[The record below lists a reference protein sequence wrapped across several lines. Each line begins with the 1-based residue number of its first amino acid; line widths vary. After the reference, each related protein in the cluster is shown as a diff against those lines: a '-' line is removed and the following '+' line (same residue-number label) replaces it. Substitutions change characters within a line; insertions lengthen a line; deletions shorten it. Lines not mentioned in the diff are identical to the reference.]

1 MEEKET
7 RVLLFN
13 TEETVQKFILV
24 AVEEENAE
32 IPAEQSLDE
41 LSELLATAG
50 GEEAARLIQRRESPH
65 PKTYLGSGK
74 IEEVKAALEL
84 THADG
89 VITDDELT
97 PAQLRNLSEA
107 CGVKVIDRT
116 LLILDIFSQ
125 RAVTREGQLQVELA
139 QLNYRLT
146 RLAGLGAQL
155 SRQGGSVGAGNHSRG
170 AGETKLELDRRY
182 IRQRIDVLNRQ
193 LKELENQREVARSR
207 RIKNQVPLIA
217 LVGYTNAGKSTLF
230 NRLTQSEVL
239 EEDKLF
245 ATLDTTTRR
254 AELPSGREVLFS
266 DTVGFIHKLPHQ
278 LVKAFRATLEEVRYA
293 DILLHVVDASDEKA
307 VMEMTVTR
315 QAMDELGAGDKPV
328 LVLLNKQDRL
338 NEMSKVTIFPQ
349 DRRRQLKI
357 SAFSAADRQRVLEE
371 LDRMLDEREVEFS
384 VCIPYFMGRLVSML
398 RENGKVLEEEYRE
411 EGTWLRVRTQKQ
423 YQSMVKE
430 YLL

>member
-384 VCIPYFMGRLVSML
+384 VCIPYSMGRLVSML

>member
-7 RVLLFN
+7 RISLFS
-13 TEETVQKFILV
+13 TEENVQKFILV

-50 GEEAARLIQRRESPH
+50 GGEAARLIQRRESPH

-84 THADG
+84 SHADG

-146 RLAGLGAQL
+146 RLAGLGVQL

-193 LKELENQREVARSR
+193 LKELESQREVARSR
-207 RIKNQVPLIA
+207 RMKNQVPLIA

-315 QAMDELGAGDKPV
+315 QAMEELGAGDKPV

-338 NEMSKVTIFPQ
+338 SEMNKVTIFPQ
-349 DRRRQLKI
+349 DRRKQLKI

-384 VCIPYFMGRLVSML
+384 VCIPYSMGRLVSML

-411 EGTWLRVRTQKQ
+411 EGTWLKMRTQKQ

-430 YLL
+430 YLI